1 MGNMDWSIAIFLPL
15 YNIEKLREIKMNAI
29 NKSLISLAVTLNIL
43 FKYLILYI
51 KVFSK
56 LLNMHI
62 KNILE
67 DMEKDNI
74 QAYLLTQFTNIKYIS
89 NYKPTSFAFCVIKE
103 NPIIYASQMDM
114 EIANMDSSIEVRE
127 YEKFASM
134 VAELKEEG
142 ITSLAIEPSLVY
154 STYEKFKDDFS
165 IESKT
170 YIDKQRMIK
179 SSDELKN
186 IEKATEIAQNSFKE
200 LDVANRVENEDVLA
214 FDLVRLMIENGA
226 SGESFDTILVSGSQ
240 TSLPHA
246 TPQAKKL
253 ETPILIDWGAKY
265 NGYCSDNTRT
275 IVYSEKEHEIF
286 DIVRE
291 SHDKAIKAIRPGLK
305 CCEIDKV
312 SRDIISE
319 YGYGDKFIH
328 STGHS
333 LGLDIHETPGFSP
346 RDDTIIEKGMVIT
359 VEPGIYLEGEFG
371 VRLEDTVAIG
381 NKAKIIGDLSIG

>member
-1 MGNMDWSIAIFLPL
+1 
-15 YNIEKLREIKMNAI
+15 
-29 NKSLISLAVTLNIL
+29 
-43 FKYLILYI
+43 
-51 KVFSK
+51 
-56 LLNMHI
+56 MHI
-62 KNILE
+62 KNILN

-74 QAYLLTQFTNIKYIS
+74 QAYLLTQFTNVEYIS

-114 EIANMDSSIEVRE
+114 EIANRDSSIEVKQ
-127 YEKFASM
+127 YEKFETM
-134 VAELKEEG
+134 IEELKKEG
-142 ITSLAIEPSLVY
+142 IRNLAIEPSLVY
-154 STYEKFKDDFS
+154 STYEKFKDDFK
-165 IESKT
+165 IESKN
-170 YIDKQRMIK
+170 YVDKQRMIK
-179 SSDELKN
+179 SSSEIEN
-186 IEKATEIAQNSFKE
+186 IKKATQIAQTAFKE
-200 LDVANRVENEDVLA
+200 LDVANRKETEDVLA

-226 SGESFDTILVSGSQ
+226 SGESFDTILVSGSN

-246 TPQAKKL
+246 IPQSKTL
-253 ETPILIDWGAKY
+253 ENPILVDWGAKY

-275 IVYSEKEHEIF
+275 IVYTEKEQEIF

-291 SHDKAIKAIRPGLK
+291 SHDKAIKAIKPGLK

-312 SRDIISE
+312 SRDIIKE

-333 LGLDIHETPGFSP
+333 LGLDIHETPTFTA

-381 NKAKIIGDLSIG
+381 NNAKIIGDLPIEL

>member
-1 MGNMDWSIAIFLPL
+1 
-15 YNIEKLREIKMNAI
+15 
-29 NKSLISLAVTLNIL
+29 
-43 FKYLILYI
+43 
-51 KVFSK
+51 
-56 LLNMHI
+56 MHI
-62 KNILE
+62 KNILN

-74 QAYLLTQFTNIKYIS
+74 QAYLLTQFTNVEYIS

-114 EIANMDSSIEVRE
+114 EIANRDSSIEVKQ
-127 YEKFASM
+127 YEKFETM
-134 VAELKEEG
+134 IEELKKEG
-142 ITSLAIEPSLVY
+142 IRNLAIEPSLVY
-154 STYEKFKDDFS
+154 STYEKFKDDFK
-165 IESKT
+165 IESKN
-170 YIDKQRMIK
+170 YVDKQRMIK
-179 SSDELKN
+179 SSSEIEN
-186 IEKATEIAQNSFKE
+186 IKKATQIAQTAFKE
-200 LDVANRVENEDVLA
+200 LDVANRKETEDVLA

-226 SGESFDTILVSGSQ
+226 SGESFDTILVSGSN

-246 TPQAKKL
+246 IPQSKTL
-253 ETPILIDWGAKY
+253 ENPILVDWGAKY

-275 IVYSEKEHEIF
+275 IVYTEKEQEIF

-291 SHDKAIKAIRPGLK
+291 SHDKAIKAIKPGLK

-312 SRDIISE
+312 SRDIIKE

-333 LGLDIHETPGFSP
+333 LGLDIHETPTFTA

-371 VRLEDTVAIG
+371 VRLEDTVAIE
-381 NKAKIIGDLSIG
+381 NNAKIIGDLPIEL

>member
-1 MGNMDWSIAIFLPL
+1 
-15 YNIEKLREIKMNAI
+15 
-29 NKSLISLAVTLNIL
+29 
-43 FKYLILYI
+43 
-51 KVFSK
+51 
-56 LLNMHI
+56 MHI
-62 KNILE
+62 KNILN

-74 QAYLLTQFTNIKYIS
+74 QAYLLTQFTNVEYIS

-114 EIANMDSSIEVRE
+114 EIANRDSSIEVKQ
-127 YEKFASM
+127 YEKFETM
-134 VAELKEEG
+134 IEELKKEG
-142 ITSLAIEPSLVY
+142 IRNLAIEPNLVY
-154 STYEKFKDDFS
+154 SNYEKFKDDFK
-165 IESKT
+165 IESKN
-170 YIDKQRMIK
+170 YVDKQRMIK
-179 SSDELKN
+179 SSSEIEN
-186 IEKATEIAQNSFKE
+186 IKKATQIAQTAFKE
-200 LDVANRVENEDVLA
+200 LDVANRKETEDVLA

-226 SGESFDTILVSGSQ
+226 SGESFDTILVSGSN

-246 TPQAKKL
+246 IPQSKTL
-253 ETPILIDWGAKY
+253 ENPILVDWGAKY

-275 IVYSEKEHEIF
+275 IVYNEKEQEIL

-291 SHDKAIKAIRPGLK
+291 SHDKAIKAIKPGLK

-312 SRDIISE
+312 SRDIIKE

-333 LGLDIHETPGFSP
+333 LGLDIHETPTFNA

-381 NKAKIIGDLSIG
+381 NNAKIIGDLPIEL

>member
-1 MGNMDWSIAIFLPL
+1 
-15 YNIEKLREIKMNAI
+15 
-29 NKSLISLAVTLNIL
+29 
-43 FKYLILYI
+43 
-51 KVFSK
+51 
-56 LLNMHI
+56 MHI
-62 KNILE
+62 KNILN

-74 QAYLLTQFTNIKYIS
+74 QAYLLTQFTNVEYIS

-114 EIANMDSSIEVRE
+114 EIANRESSIEVKQ
-127 YEKFASM
+127 YEKFETM
-134 VAELKEEG
+134 IDELKKEG
-142 ITSLAIEPSLVY
+142 IRNLAIEPSLVY
-154 STYEKFKDDFS
+154 SNYEKFKDDFK
-165 IESKT
+165 IESKN
-170 YIDKQRMIK
+170 YVDKQRMIK
-179 SSDELKN
+179 SSSEIEN
-186 IEKATEIAQNSFKE
+186 IKKATQIAQTAFKE
-200 LDVANRVENEDVLA
+200 LDVANRKETEDVLA

-226 SGESFDTILVSGSQ
+226 SGESFDTILVSGSN

-246 TPQAKKL
+246 IPQSKTL
-253 ETPILIDWGAKY
+253 ETPILVDWGAKY

-275 IVYSEKEHEIF
+275 IVYNEKEQEIL

-291 SHDKAIKAIRPGLK
+291 SHDKAIKAIKPGLK

-312 SRDIISE
+312 SRDIIKE

-333 LGLDIHETPGFSP
+333 LGLDIHETPTFNA

-381 NKAKIIGDLSIG
+381 NNAKIIGDLPIEL